1 VRGIS
6 VLTFGSQWD
15 KLLTQKVRGLSVEI
29 KAIRGFN
36 DILPDEI
43 GKWQFAEETAR
54 EVFEGFGFSEI
65 RIPILERTEL
75 FSRGIGEA
83 TDIVEKEMY
92 TFVDRS
98 GNSLTLRPEATASI
112 ARAYLEHQ
120 LYTFD
125 PVAKLYCIGP
135 MFRYERPQKGR
146 YRQFYQIDAEVFG
159 VENPVVDA
167 EVIIMLIHFLKRVGF
182 ENLELQIN
190 TLGDQTCRPKYRE
203 ELKRFLTSKSFQLCE
218 DCQRRLQTNPMRIFD
233 CKADTCQDAITNAPK
248 VSDFICSECQKHF
261 DLVKKYLETAGLQ
274 YILNPRMVRGL
285 DYYTRTAFEVVSY
298 QLGSQNAVA
307 GGGRYDNLFQE
318 IGGLEIPG
326 IGFAIGMERLVSLL
340 PRDKEFISY
349 PHLFVAALGQE
360 PSKEAY
366 RIVNQ
371 LHLEGIRAELDYE
384 GKSLKSQ
391 MRRADKLKAR
401 YVLILGEDELKRGK
415 AALRNMETKS
425 QEEISIN
432 NIFTVLKDKVKELK
446 GKNRH

>member
-1 VRGIS
+1 M
-6 VLTFGSQWD
+6 
-15 KLLTQKVRGLSVEI
+15 EI

-43 GKWQFAEETAR
+43 GKWQFVEETAR
-54 EVFEGFGFSEI
+54 EVFEGFGYSEI

-92 TFVDRS
+92 TFSDRS
-98 GNSLTLRPEATASI
+98 GNSLTLRPEATASM

-120 LYTFD
+120 LYNIESI
-125 PVAKLYCIGP
+125 AKLYCIGP

-159 VENPVVDA
+159 VGNPMVDA
-167 EVIIMLIHFLKRVGF
+167 ELIIMLIHFLKSVGL
-182 ENLELQIN
+182 EKLELQLN
-190 TLGDQTCRPKYRE
+190 TLGDRACRPRYRE
-203 ELKRFLTSKSFQLCE
+203 GLKKYLEGKAFQLCE
-218 DCQRRLQTNPMRIFD
+218 DCKRRLETNPLRVLD
-233 CKADTCQDAITNAPK
+233 CKVETCKQAIADAPN
-248 VSDFICSECQKHF
+248 VTDFICSECQKHF
-261 DLVKKYLETAGLQ
+261 DSVKEYLETAGLA
-274 YILNPRMVRGL
+274 YILSPRMVRGL

-318 IGGLEIPG
+318 IGGKETPG
-326 IGFAIGMERLVSLL
+326 IGFAIGMERLISLL
-340 PRDKEFISY
+340 PEGKEFIKY
-349 PHLFVAALGQE
+349 PHLFVAALGE
-360 PSKEAY
+360 APSKEAY

-371 LHLEGIRAELDYE
+371 LHLEGFRAEFDYE

-401 YVLILGEDELKRGK
+401 YTLILGEEELKRGK
-415 AALRNMETKS
+415 AALRNMASKS
-425 QEEISIN
+425 QEEIPLQDLIDTLRKK
-432 NIFTVLKDKVKELK
+432 IFSD
-446 GKNRH
+446 

>member
-1 VRGIS
+1 M
-6 VLTFGSQWD
+6 
-15 KLLTQKVRGLSVEI
+15 EI

-43 GKWQFAEETAR
+43 GKWQFVEETTR

-92 TFVDRS
+92 TFTDRS
-98 GNSLTLRPEATASI
+98 GNSLTLRPEATASM

-159 VENPVVDA
+159 VENPMVDA
-167 EVIIMLIHFLKRVGF
+167 EVIVMLIHFLKRVGL
-182 ENLELQIN
+182 EKLELQIN
-190 TLGDQTCRPKYRE
+190 SLGCRACRPRYRE
-203 ELKRFLTSKSFQLCE
+203 ELKKFLMKKSFQLCE
-218 DCQRRLQTNPMRIFD
+218 DCQRRLQTNPLRIFD
-233 CKADTCQDAITNAPK
+233 CKVETCQEAIANAPK
-248 VSDFICSECQKHF
+248 VTDFICPECQKHF
-261 DLVKKYLETAGLQ
+261 DKVKEHLETAGLT
-274 YILNPRMVRGL
+274 YILKPRMVRGL

-298 QLGSQNAVA
+298 QLGSQNAVT

-318 IGGLEIPG
+318 IGGLDVPG

-340 PRDKEFISY
+340 PKDREFVQFPY
-349 PHLFVAALGQE
+349 LFIAALGE
-360 PSKEAY
+360 ETVKEAY
-366 RIVNQ
+366 QIINQ
-371 LHLEGIRAELDYE
+371 LHLQGIRAELDYE

-401 YVLILGEDELKRGK
+401 YVLILGEDELKKGNVV
-415 AALRNMETKS
+415 LRNMKNKV
-425 QEEISIN
+425 QEEIA
-432 NIFTVLKDKVKELK
+432 LKDIVNTLKEK
-446 GKNRH
+446 IIRD

>member
-1 VRGIS
+1 M
-6 VLTFGSQWD
+6 
-15 KLLTQKVRGLSVEI
+15 EI

-43 GKWQFAEETAR
+43 GKWQFVEKTAR

-65 RIPILERTEL
+65 RIPVLEKTEL

-92 TFVDRS
+92 TFTDRGGS
-98 GNSLTLRPEATASI
+98 SLTLRPEATASM

-159 VENPVVDA
+159 VENPMVDA
-167 EVIIMLIHFLKRVGF
+167 EVIVMLIHFLKRAGL
-182 ENLELQIN
+182 EKLELQIN
-190 TLGDQTCRPKYRE
+190 SLGCQACRPKYRE
-203 ELKRFLTSKSFQLCE
+203 ELKEFLTRKSFQLCE
-218 DCQRRLQTNPMRIFD
+218 DCQRRLQTNPLRIFD
-233 CKADTCQDAITNAPK
+233 CKVETCQEAIANAPK
-248 VSDFICSECQKHF
+248 VTDFICPECHKHF
-261 DLVKKYLETAGLQ
+261 NQVKKYLEMAELP

-298 QLGSQNAVA
+298 QLGSQNAVT

-318 IGGLEIPG
+318 IGGLNVPG

-340 PRDKEFISY
+340 PKDKEFFQF
-349 PHLFVAALGQE
+349 PHLFVAALGE
-360 PSKEAY
+360 ETIKEAY
-366 RIVNQ
+366 RIINQ
-371 LHLEGIRAELDYE
+371 LHLQGIRVELDYE

-391 MRRADKLKAR
+391 MRRADKLKAE
-401 YVLILGEDELKRGK
+401 YVLILGEDEMKRGK
-415 AALRNMETKS
+415 AALRNMGNKV
-425 QEEISIN
+425 QEEIA
-432 NIFTVLKDKVKELK
+432 LKDIVNTLKEKIL
-446 GKNRH
+446 RD

>member
-1 VRGIS
+1 
-6 VLTFGSQWD
+6 
-15 KLLTQKVRGLSVEI
+15 VRGLSVEI

-36 DILPDEI
+36 DILPNEI
-43 GKWQFAEETAR
+43 GKWQFVEKTAR
-54 EVFEGFGFSEI
+54 EVFEGFGFSEL

-92 TFVDRS
+92 TFADRS
-98 GNSLTLRPEATASI
+98 GNSLTLRPEATASM

-167 EVIIMLIHFLKRVGF
+167 EVIVMLIHFLKRVGL
-182 ENLELQIN
+182 EKLELQIN
-190 TLGDQTCRPKYRE
+190 TLGDRACRPRYRD
-203 ELKRFLTSKSFQLCE
+203 ELKKFLTRKSFQLCE
-218 DCQRRLQTNPMRIFD
+218 DCQRRLQTNPLRIFD
-233 CKADTCQDAITNAPK
+233 CKVETCQEAIADAPK
-248 VSDFICSECQKHF
+248 VSDFICSECREHF
-261 DLVKKYLETAGLQ
+261 DKVKEFLEMAGLT
-274 YILNPRMVRGL
+274 YIINPRMVRGL

-298 QLGSQNAVA
+298 QLGSQNAVT

-318 IGGLEIPG
+318 IGSLDIPG

-340 PRDKEFISY
+340 PKDREFSQH
-349 PHLFVAALGQE
+349 PHLFIAALGE
-360 PSKEAY
+360 ETLGEAY
-366 RIVNQ
+366 RIINE
-371 LHLEGIRAELDYE
+371 LHLQGIRAELDYE
-384 GKSLKSQ
+384 AKSLKSQ

-401 YVLILGEDELKRGK
+401 YVLILGEEELKKRK
-415 AALRNMETKS
+415 AVLRNMETKS
-425 QEEISIN
+425 QEEIPIADLLE
-432 NIFTVLKDKVKELK
+432 TLKSKIV
-446 GKNRH
+446 

>member
-1 VRGIS
+1 M
-6 VLTFGSQWD
+6 
-15 KLLTQKVRGLSVEI
+15 EI

-43 GKWQFAEETAR
+43 GKWQFVEKSAR

-92 TFVDRS
+92 TFTDRS
-98 GNSLTLRPEATASI
+98 GNSLTLRPEATASM

-120 LYTFD
+120 LHTFD

-159 VENPVVDA
+159 VDNPMVDA
-167 EVIIMLIHFLKRVGF
+167 EVILMLIHFLKRVGL
-182 ENLELQIN
+182 EKLELQIN
-190 TLGDQTCRPKYRE
+190 TLGCRACRPRYRE
-203 ELKRFLTSKSFQLCE
+203 ELKKFLEKKSFQLCE
-218 DCQRRLQTNPMRIFD
+218 DCQRRLQTNPLRILD
-233 CKADTCQDAITNAPK
+233 CKVEACQEAIADAPK
-248 VSDFICSECQKHF
+248 VVDFIDEACQNHF
-261 DLVKKYLETAGLQ
+261 GKVKEYLEAAGLT

-298 QLGSQNAVA
+298 QLGSQNAVT

-318 IGGLEIPG
+318 IGGLDVPG
-326 IGFAIGMERLVSLL
+326 IGFAIGMERLITLL
-340 PRDKEFISY
+340 PNEREFVQH
-349 PHLFVAALGQE
+349 PDLFIAALGEGTYQQ
-360 PSKEAY
+360 AY
-366 RIVNQ
+366 QLVNG
-371 LHLEGIRAELDYE
+371 LHMEGVRAELDYE

-391 MRRADKLKAR
+391 MRRADKFKAR
-401 YVLILGEDELKRGK
+401 YVLILGEEELKEGR
-415 AALRNMETKS
+415 AVLRNMATKS
-425 QEEISIN
+425 QEEIPMKDLLN
-432 NIFTVLKDKVKELK
+432 TLKAKFHPD
-446 GKNRH
+446 